1 MEHLRFDFNN
11 MFSFNVG
18 TKHGVTEKQLLGMSP
33 RIRKAHGHLRD
44 AIADPENR
52 TALGLEWTRLP
63 FQDRAT
69 VNGIQRLGEE
79 IAGKYTNV
87 ISLGIGGSYLG
98 LKAAQDA
105 LCQPYY
111 NEFPSLRGKR
121 PRIYFEGNN
130 VDPAPLRAL
139 LSNLNPRRT
148 FVIAISKSGE
158 TTETKVAL
166 DVVSDWLRKG
176 VGRSYGRQIFAI
188 TDPKTGTLR
197 KLVNEAQEK
206 DELSFRNSPLL
217 PGVGGRYSELNMG
230 LLHLAIVGVK
240 IQEVLDGAKTMAE
253 RCGSASL
260 RKNPAYLYAALQ
272 TLLYRRK
279 GKSVAV
285 LMPFSETLKSTA
297 DWYAQLLAESLGK
310 KYGRTVTVSPE
321 GRQIWKTDTRH
332 AINVGRT
339 PVPCRGT
346 NDLHSIQ
353 QNNVEGEH
361 NKTVTFIRVEK
372 FKEDVRIPKGKDF
385 LSGRKYSELIKL
397 AQEATEWALVREKRP
412 NCTIIMPEI
421 TPFHWGELIFFF
433 EMATAFEGE
442 LLNVNAFDQPGV
454 QGYKDYMYF
463 KLGKPGMPERVEGQI
478 EKHPLKKKARF
489 IV

>member
-1 MEHLRFDFNN
+1 MQYLRFDFNN

-18 TKHGVTEKQLLGMSP
+18 ATHGVTERQLQGMSS
-33 RIRKAHGHLRD
+33 RARKAHEHLRRL
-44 AIADPENR
+44 IADPTNR
-52 TALGLEWTRLP
+52 ANLQLEWTRLP
-63 FQDRAT
+63 FQDEKAVRQ
-69 VNGIQRLGEE
+69 IQRLGSE
-79 IAGKYTNV
+79 IAGKYSNV

-105 LCQPYY
+105 LCPPYY

-130 VDPAPLRAL
+130 VDPTPLRAL
-139 LSNLNPRRT
+139 LRNLNPKRT
-148 FVIAISKSGE
+148 FVIVISKSGD

-166 DVVSDWLRKG
+166 EVVSDWLKRG
-176 VGRSYGRQIFAI
+176 VGKRFGRQVFAI

-197 KLVNEAQEK
+197 KLVEEAREL
-206 DELSFRNSPLL
+206 DEMSFPSSPLL

-240 IQEVLDGAKTMAE
+240 VQQVLDGAKAMAE
-253 RCGSASL
+253 RCSSASL
-260 RKNPAYLYAALQ
+260 RRNPAYMYAALQ
-272 TLLYRRK
+272 VMLYRRK
-279 GKSVAV
+279 GKSIGV
-285 LMPFSETLKSTA
+285 LMPFSERLKSTA

-310 KYGRTVTVSPE
+310 KYARMVTASTDGREVWRSDKS
-321 GRQIWKTDTRH
+321 R
-332 AINVGRT
+332 ALNVGRT

-353 QNNVEGEH
+353 QNNVEGEN

-372 FKEDVRIPKGKDF
+372 FKEDVRVPNGKDF
-385 LSGRKYSELIKL
+385 LSGKKYSELINL
-397 AQEATEWALVREKRP
+397 AQEATEWALVRESRP

-442 LLNVNAFDQPGV
+442 LLSVNAFDQPGV
-454 QGYKDYMYF
+454 QGYKDYMYS
-463 KLGKPGMPERVEGQI
+463 KMGKPGMAKSVERQI